1 MRSRGINLD
10 RWSAFVAVAQT
21 GSFTAAAQRL
31 GMTKSALSQAV
42 ARLEHELGVQ
52 LLQRST
58 RRLAITEAGGAFL
71 RECEAFLAQAQQL
84 VERART
90 AKASPAGTLKL
101 TSGPDLAARAAQW
114 IARYCSLH
122 PQVRVDY
129 HPTDQIVDLIEGGF
143 DLGLRVGFLRD
154 SRLHAVMLGK
164 LDLFLVAADSYLRR
178 RGTPKTPA
186 DLASHEWIA
195 YSRVPAPWTLRM
207 RSRTGKTVTVR
218 MQGAVSVS
226 AGVGQRA
233 LALAGVGVTAMPQWS
248 VQADIEAGRLRRLLP
263 NYRLPE
269 LSFFAVY
276 PGTVPPPAK
285 TRAFIDLVKEPSA
298 GDAWR

>member
-1 MRSRGINLD
+1 MRARGINLD

-42 ARLEHELGVQ
+42 ARLERELGVQ

-122 PQVRVDY
+122 PQMRVDY
-129 HPTDQIVDLIEGGF
+129 HPTDQVVDLIEGGF

-178 RGTPKTPA
+178 RGVPKTPA

-207 RSRTGKTVTVR
+207 RSRTDKVVTVR

-226 AGVGQRA
+226 AGIGQRA
-233 LALAGVGVTAMPQWS
+233 LALAGAGVTAMPQWS
-248 VQADIEAGRLRRLLP
+248 VQADIDAGRLRRLLP